1 MKATN
6 PKRQK
11 LLRQLPAE
19 EKKLN
24 RVIIIYHKKK
34 AAILACLFLL
44 LFSTTARSSTEKH
57 SFEVINEWKFDV
69 STQSAYDLVLNLQLE
84 EAHQLIPEPETAQQ
98 HYVTALAEALE
109 LLITEDGERYTEYEN
124 RFTQRLE
131 RKTKLNV
138 PDDLFLQAEIRM
150 HWTFVYLKFGHEFD
164 AALNLR
170 QAYLTIE
177 EIRNK
182 FPKFQSINKTSG
194 LLEVIIGSVPQKYNW
209 VLNLLNMKGS
219 TKTGLN
225 ELEDV
230 RLSSS
235 PLAFEANLIH
245 ALIQGFLLQ
254 KPATGLDE
262 INSLRGKNPKNR
274 LALFLGSAL
283 AMKNNQSENALV
295 MLDSLNQQSVGL
307 PLYYSDYL
315 RGEIYLC
322 KAEYLSS
329 ISSYRWFINHY
340 NGRNGIKDAYYKIG
354 LCYWLNGNTN
364 DAEEIFKQAKSH
376 GKEASEADKYAAR
389 SLADPELPHIKL
401 TKARYAID
409 GGYYAQARQ
418 ILESLEAQD
427 IPTKRDQVE
436 YYYRRGRLAH
446 KLYNIASAKTFYQ
459 QSIDLSGD
467 EDWYYAPNACLQLG
481 YILWS
486 EGDITLARSHFN
498 KALSY
503 SKHEYKNSIDSKAK
517 SALAQI
523 RRK

>member
-1 MKATN
+1 M
-6 PKRQK
+6 
-11 LLRQLPAE
+11 
-19 EKKLN
+19 
-24 RVIIIYHKKK
+24 V
-34 AAILACLFLL
+34 CLFLFL
-44 LFSTTARSSTEKH
+44 GCNIGRSTSTAC
-57 SFEVINEWKFDV
+57 FADAEWQFDDP
-69 STQSAYDLVLNLQLE
+69 TQKAYELVLNLQLE
-84 EAHQLIPEPETAQQ
+84 EVHQLIPAPVTAQQ
-98 HYVTALAEALE
+98 HYVIALAEALE
-109 LLITEDGERYTEYEN
+109 LLITEDGEKYTEYED
-124 RFTQRLE
+124 RFSKRLE

-182 FPKFQSINKTSG
+182 FPRFQAINKTSG

-209 VLNLLNMKGS
+209 VLGLLNIEGS
-219 TKTGLN
+219 TKTGLD
-225 ELEDV
+225 ELEGI
-230 RLSSS
+230 RLSNS

-254 KPATGLDE
+254 QPAAGINE
-262 INSLRGKNPKNR
+262 ISSLRAKYPKNR

-295 MLDSLNQQSVGL
+295 MLDSLSRYSDGV

-315 RGEIYLC
+315 RGEIYLH
-322 KAEYLSS
+322 KAEYLNS

-340 NGRNGIKDAYYKIG
+340 NGQNGIKDAYYKIG

-364 DAEEIFKQAKSH
+364 DAEEIFKQAKSR

-389 SLADPELPHIKL
+389 SLAEAELPHVKL

-409 GGYYAQARQ
+409 GGYYERARQ
-418 ILESLEAQD
+418 LLDSLQPQE

-436 YYYRRGRLAH
+436 YFYRKARLSH
-446 KLYNIASAKTFYQ
+446 KLNDTKAAKPFYQ

-467 EDWYYAPNACLQLG
+467 EEWYYAPNACLQLG
-481 YILWS
+481 YIVWN
-486 EGDITLARSHFN
+486 EGDATLAKSYFN
-498 KALSY
+498 KAMSY
-503 SKHEYKNSIDSKAK
+503 GKHEYKNSIDSKAK
-517 SALAQI
+517 SAIAQI
-523 RRK
+523 KRK

>member
-1 MKATN
+1 M
-6 PKRQK
+6 
-11 LLRQLPAE
+11 
-19 EKKLN
+19 
-24 RVIIIYHKKK
+24 V
-34 AAILACLFLL
+34 CLFLL
-44 LFSTTARSSTEKH
+44 LTCNVARSTSTA
-57 SFEVINEWKFDV
+57 SFADVDWKFDDP
-69 STQSAYDLVLNLQLE
+69 TQKAYELVLNLQLDE
-84 EAHQLIPEPETAQQ
+84 VHQLIPAPGTAQQ
-98 HYVTALAEALE
+98 HYVVALAEALE
-109 LLITEDGERYTEYEN
+109 LLITEDGEKYTEYED
-124 RFTQRLE
+124 RFSKRLE

-182 FPKFQSINKTSG
+182 FPRFQAINKTSG

-209 VLNLLNMKGS
+209 VLGLLNMEGS
-219 TKTGLN
+219 TKTGLD
-225 ELEDV
+225 ELEAI
-230 RLSSS
+230 RLSNS

-254 KPATGLDE
+254 QPAAGINE
-262 INSLRGKNPKNR
+262 ISSLRAKYPKNR

-295 MLDSLNQQSVGL
+295 MLDSLSRYSDGV

-315 RGEIYLC
+315 RGEIYLH
-322 KAEYLSS
+322 KAEYLNS

-340 NGRNGIKDAYYKIG
+340 NGQNGIKDAHYKIG

-364 DAEEIFKQAKSH
+364 DAEEIFKQAKSR

-389 SLADPELPHIKL
+389 SLAEAELPHVKL

-409 GGYYAQARQ
+409 GGYYERAQQ
-418 ILESLEAQD
+418 ILDSLQPQE

-436 YYYRRGRLAH
+436 YFYRKARLSH
-446 KLYNIASAKTFYQ
+446 KLNDTKAAKAFYQ

-467 EDWYYAPNACLQLG
+467 EEWYYAPNACLQLG
-481 YILWS
+481 YIVWN
-486 EGDITLARSHFN
+486 EGDATLAKSYFN
-498 KALSY
+498 KAMSY

-517 SALAQI
+517 SAIAQI
-523 RRK
+523 KRK

>member
-1 MKATN
+1 M
-6 PKRQK
+6 
-11 LLRQLPAE
+11 
-19 EKKLN
+19 
-24 RVIIIYHKKK
+24 V
-34 AAILACLFLL
+34 CLFLFL
-44 LFSTTARSSTEKH
+44 ACNIGRSTSTA
-57 SFEVINEWKFDV
+57 SFADAEWKFDDP
-69 STQSAYDLVLNLQLE
+69 TQKAYELVLNLQLE
-84 EAHQLIPEPETAQQ
+84 EVHQLIPAPVTAQQ
-98 HYVTALAEALE
+98 HYVVALAEALE
-109 LLITEDGERYTEYEN
+109 LLITEDGEKYTEYED
-124 RFTQRLE
+124 RFSKRLE

-182 FPKFQSINKTSG
+182 FPRFQAINKTSG

-209 VLNLLNMKGS
+209 VLGLLNMEGS
-219 TKTGLN
+219 TKTGLD
-225 ELEDV
+225 ELEGI
-230 RLSSS
+230 RLSNS

-254 KPATGLDE
+254 QPAAGINE
-262 INSLRGKNPKNR
+262 ISSLRAKYPKNR

-295 MLDSLNQQSVGL
+295 MLDSLSQYSDGV

-315 RGEIYLC
+315 RGEIYLH
-322 KAEYLSS
+322 KAEYLNS

-340 NGRNGIKDAYYKIG
+340 NGQNGIKDAYYKIG

-364 DAEEIFKQAKSH
+364 DAEEIFKQAKSR

-389 SLADPELPHIKL
+389 SLAEAELPHVKL

-409 GGYYAQARQ
+409 GGYYEQARQ
-418 ILESLEAQD
+418 ILDSLQPQE

-436 YYYRRGRLAH
+436 YFYRKARLC
-446 KLYNIASAKTFYQ
+446 SQT
-459 QSIDLSGD
+459 
-467 EDWYYAPNACLQLG
+467 
-481 YILWS
+481 
-486 EGDITLARSHFN
+486 
-498 KALSY
+498 
-503 SKHEYKNSIDSKAK
+503 
-517 SALAQI
+517 
-523 RRK
+523 

>member
-1 MKATN
+1 M
-6 PKRQK
+6 
-11 LLRQLPAE
+11 
-19 EKKLN
+19 
-24 RVIIIYHKKK
+24 V
-34 AAILACLFLL
+34 CLFLFL
-44 LFSTTARSSTEKH
+44 ACNIGCSTSTAG
-57 SFEVINEWKFDV
+57 FADAEWKFDE
-69 STQSAYDLVLNLQLE
+69 STQKAYELVLNLRLE
-84 EAHQLIPEPETAQQ
+84 EVHQFIPAPVTAQQ
-98 HYVTALAEALE
+98 HYVVALAEALE
-109 LLITEDGERYTEYEN
+109 LLITEDGEKYTEYED
-124 RFTQRLE
+124 RFSKRLE

-182 FPKFQSINKTSG
+182 FPRFQAINKTSG

-209 VLNLLNMKGS
+209 VLGLLNMEGS
-219 TKTGLN
+219 TKTGLD
-225 ELEDV
+225 ELERI
-230 RLSSS
+230 RLSNS
-235 PLAFEANLIH
+235 PLAFEATLIH

-254 KPATGLDE
+254 QPAAGINE
-262 INSLRGKNPKNR
+262 ISSLRAKFPKNR

-283 AMKNNQSENALV
+283 AIKNNQSENALV
-295 MLDSLNQQSVGL
+295 MLDSLSLYSDGV

-315 RGEIYLC
+315 RGEIYLH
-322 KAEYLSS
+322 KAEYLNS

-340 NGRNGIKDAYYKIG
+340 NGQNGIKDAYYKIG

-364 DAEEIFKQAKSH
+364 DAEEIFKQAKSS

-389 SLADPELPHIKL
+389 SLAEAELPHVKL

-409 GGYYAQARQ
+409 GGYYERANQ
-418 ILESLEAQD
+418 ILDSLKPEE

-436 YYYRRGRLAH
+436 YFYRKARLSH
-446 KLYNIASAKTFYQ
+446 KLNDTEAAKRFYQ

-467 EDWYYAPNACLQLG
+467 EEWYYAPNACLQLG
-481 YILWS
+481 YIVWN
-486 EGDITLARSHFN
+486 EGDAALAKSYFN
-498 KALSY
+498 KAMSY

-517 SALAQI
+517 SAIAQI
-523 RRK
+523 KRK